1 MVRVQLSRVS
11 KHSILGVGCV
21 RSVGEKE
28 KEKGK
33 GSVHDLG
40 LYTLIP
46 VQLSTVGYMHGTG
59 IE

>member
-21 RSVGEKE
+21 WSVGE

-46 VQLSTVGYMHGTG
+46 VQLSTVGYMQATG